1 MSVRD
6 SESTSGLGLPESES
20 SQVQAAL
27 TAHAHSSLAWRKEQT
42 RDELEKIKRRV
53 QHTVQAFELAN
64 NRPSL
69 ESLQQANMQ
78 FVEDMAHLEVIVWDQ
93 VNKKKYQQ
101 QMTVFIVG
109 YQQLCGER
117 KHILS
122 QLNEFFIQNAK
133 LGEEDSIS
141 TSEDMDIELD
151 DVAMQVKD
159 ALSAAERATIRL
171 AEISQ
176 EIISYM
182 SSTAISNTQKSV
194 LCLSPL
200 CRSRSRLD
208 KAVNQARED
217 ILQLT
222 GKLLQTQADL
232 ENKDE
237 RLKELLKQNE
247 AKFLESQYF
256 RSQLETT
263 KTTLSSVQ
271 QELGLQI
278 SMREAEVRRQ
288 AARITELERELQERG
303 VNQGSVQ
310 EIQPPA
316 SQDSECVQ
324 PGTSAS
330 EAAAMEEPRGQR
342 GEGDP
347 GSRVDIED
355 LKENSQLRI
364 TELQRGNMV
373 STYCMSG
380 VGFIGLP

>member
-1 MSVRD
+1 
-6 SESTSGLGLPESES
+6 
-20 SQVQAAL
+20 
-27 TAHAHSSLAWRKEQT
+27 
-42 RDELEKIKRRV
+42 
-53 QHTVQAFELAN
+53 
-64 NRPSL
+64 
-69 ESLQQANMQ
+69 
-78 FVEDMAHLEVIVWDQ
+78 
-93 VNKKKYQQ
+93 
-101 QMTVFIVG
+101 
-109 YQQLCGER
+109 
-117 KHILS
+117 
-122 QLNEFFIQNAK
+122 
-133 LGEEDSIS
+133 
-141 TSEDMDIELD
+141 MDIELD

-182 SSTAISNTQKSV
+182 SSTAISNTQKRKSADDK
-194 LCLSPL
+194 
-200 CRSRSRLD
+200 SRSRLD

-232 ENKDE
+232 EYKDE

-263 KTTLSSVQ
+263 KTTLSCVQ
-271 QELGLQI
+271 KELGLQI

-288 AARITELERELQERG
+288 AARITELEREVQERG
-303 VNQGSVQ
+303 VNQGSGQ
-310 EIQPPA
+310 EIQPAA

-347 GSRVDIED
+347 GGRVDIED

-380 VGFIGLP
+380 IGFIGLP